1 MKDFKSIYQEEYEKL
16 NKQQKQAV
24 DSVEGPV
31 MVIAGPG
38 TGKTQILSRR
48 VANILTNYHT
58 NPEEISGVVSVNEL
72 REYGQQL
79 LKNLYENYIP
89 NSLKGENV
97 SLEKEINVR
106 LEGNYLINGIIDKLE
121 YDNDI
126 IRVVDY
132 KTGSAEQGL
141 EELVLGRSY
150 WR

>member
-16 NKQQKQAV
+16 NKPQQAV
-24 DSVEGPV
+24 DSVEGSV

-79 LKNLYENYIP
+79 LKNLFENYIP
-89 NSLKGENV
+89 
-97 SLEKEINVR
+97 I
-106 LEGNYLINGIIDKLE
+106 
-121 YDNDI
+121 
-126 IRVVDY
+126 
-132 KTGSAEQGL
+132 
-141 EELVLGRSY
+141 
-150 WR
+150 

>member
-16 NKQQKQAV
+16 NKQQQAV
-24 DSVEGPV
+24 DSVEGSV

-79 LKNLYENYIP
+79 LKNLFENYIP
-89 NSLKGENV
+89 
-97 SLEKEINVR
+97 I
-106 LEGNYLINGIIDKLE
+106 
-121 YDNDI
+121 
-126 IRVVDY
+126 
-132 KTGSAEQGL
+132 
-141 EELVLGRSY
+141 
-150 WR
+150 

>member
-16 NKQQKQAV
+16 NKQQQAV
-24 DSVEGPV
+24 DSVEGSV

-79 LKNLYENYIP
+79 LKNHFENYIP
-89 NSLKGENV
+89 
-97 SLEKEINVR
+97 I
-106 LEGNYLINGIIDKLE
+106 
-121 YDNDI
+121 
-126 IRVVDY
+126 
-132 KTGSAEQGL
+132 
-141 EELVLGRSY
+141 
-150 WR
+150 

>member
-16 NKQQKQAV
+16 NKQQQAV
-24 DSVEGPV
+24 DSVEGSV

-79 LKNLYENYIP
+79 LKNL
-89 NSLKGENV
+89 LW
-97 SLEKEINVR
+97 
-106 LEGNYLINGIIDKLE
+106 
-121 YDNDI
+121 
-126 IRVVDY
+126 
-132 KTGSAEQGL
+132 
-141 EELVLGRSY
+141 ELY
-150 WR
+150 P

>member
-16 NKQQKQAV
+16 NKQQQAV
-24 DSVEGPV
+24 DSVEGSV

-79 LKNLYENYIP
+79 LKNL
-89 NSLKGENV
+89 L
-97 SLEKEINVR
+97 
-106 LEGNYLINGIIDKLE
+106 
-121 YDNDI
+121 
-126 IRVVDY
+126 
-132 KTGSAEQGL
+132 
-141 EELVLGRSY
+141 
-150 WR
+150 

>member
-79 LKNLYENYIP
+79 LKNL
-89 NSLKGENV
+89 L
-97 SLEKEINVR
+97 
-106 LEGNYLINGIIDKLE
+106 
-121 YDNDI
+121 
-126 IRVVDY
+126 
-132 KTGSAEQGL
+132 
-141 EELVLGRSY
+141 
-150 WR
+150 

>member
-24 DSVEGPV
+24 DSVECPV

-79 LKNLYENYIP
+79 LKNLFENYIP
-89 NSLKGENV
+89 
-97 SLEKEINVR
+97 I
-106 LEGNYLINGIIDKLE
+106 
-121 YDNDI
+121 
-126 IRVVDY
+126 
-132 KTGSAEQGL
+132 
-141 EELVLGRSY
+141 
-150 WR
+150 

>member
-58 NPEEISGVVSVNEL
+58 NLEEISGVVSVNEL

-79 LKNLYENYIP
+79 LKNL
-89 NSLKGENV
+89 LW
-97 SLEKEINVR
+97 
-106 LEGNYLINGIIDKLE
+106 
-121 YDNDI
+121 
-126 IRVVDY
+126 
-132 KTGSAEQGL
+132 
-141 EELVLGRSY
+141 ELY
-150 WR
+150 P

>member
-58 NPEEISGVVSVNEL
+58 NLEEISGVVSVNEL

-79 LKNLYENYIP
+79 LKNL
-89 NSLKGENV
+89 L
-97 SLEKEINVR
+97 
-106 LEGNYLINGIIDKLE
+106 
-121 YDNDI
+121 
-126 IRVVDY
+126 
-132 KTGSAEQGL
+132 
-141 EELVLGRSY
+141 
-150 WR
+150 

>member
-16 NKQQKQAV
+16 NKQPQAV
-24 DSVEGPV
+24 DSVEGSV

-79 LKNLYENYIP
+79 LKNLFENYIP
-89 NSLKGENV
+89 
-97 SLEKEINVR
+97 I
-106 LEGNYLINGIIDKLE
+106 
-121 YDNDI
+121 
-126 IRVVDY
+126 
-132 KTGSAEQGL
+132 
-141 EELVLGRSY
+141 
-150 WR
+150 

>member
-16 NKQQKQAV
+16 NKQQQAV
-24 DSVEGPV
+24 DSVEGSV

-79 LKNLYENYIP
+79 FKNLFENYIP
-89 NSLKGENV
+89 
-97 SLEKEINVR
+97 I
-106 LEGNYLINGIIDKLE
+106 
-121 YDNDI
+121 
-126 IRVVDY
+126 
-132 KTGSAEQGL
+132 
-141 EELVLGRSY
+141 
-150 WR
+150 

>member
-79 LKNLYENYIP
+79 LKNLFENYIP
-89 NSLKGENV
+89 
-97 SLEKEINVR
+97 I
-106 LEGNYLINGIIDKLE
+106 
-121 YDNDI
+121 
-126 IRVVDY
+126 
-132 KTGSAEQGL
+132 
-141 EELVLGRSY
+141 
-150 WR
+150 

>member
-16 NKQQKQAV
+16 NKQQQAV
-24 DSVEGPV
+24 DSVEGSV

-79 LKNLYENYIP
+79 LKNLFKNYIP
-89 NSLKGENV
+89 
-97 SLEKEINVR
+97 I
-106 LEGNYLINGIIDKLE
+106 
-121 YDNDI
+121 
-126 IRVVDY
+126 
-132 KTGSAEQGL
+132 
-141 EELVLGRSY
+141 
-150 WR
+150 